1 MTGLR
6 EVGKRRPQ
14 AGIETRIRGGAIY
27 TQDVTLPGML
37 YGAILRSP
45 HSHARIASIDVTAAA
60 ALPGVQAVITA
71 EDFKN
76 RRYYHLGGTY
86 SDRRPLAKD
95 KVRFWG
101 EEVAAVAATSL
112 AIAERACALIA
123 VEYDVLAP
131 ALTPQDALKP
141 DAPEIHGKD
150 NAIAGRNLAVR
161 FSADYG
167 DIAGAM
173 AKAHFVLE
181 DEFAHG
187 IVAPCCM
194 ETNGTVAR
202 FNTDAGTLEL
212 WTATQAP
219 YFIRK
224 EVAHLVALDEHK
236 VRVRSVEVGG
246 GFGGKS
252 KVCEQEALAA
262 MLSIKAR
269 QPVKITLN
277 RRDEFVSGKTDH
289 AKRIRIRTAVAEDGR
304 ILNRNVSVQIDN
316 GAYTAYAPTYVGAS
330 RQRTTCLYR
339 IESAHYDCDLVY
351 TNKVPGGQYRGMGAP
366 QTIWAIESHM
376 DDIAKRL
383 NRDPLEY
390 RISQANQP
398 GDVTP
403 LKWRIS
409 TCGLTDCLQN
419 VGKMIRWDEKRNSP
433 APLRGVGVASMIHP
447 SGGVIYQ
454 EGNFSNSR
462 VELTGDG
469 QIIVHTQ
476 TADTGTWQNT
486 TLAQVAAETLGVN
499 TSDVSVSHMDTD
511 QAPDDL
517 GSAASRVTFVTG
529 NATLHAA
536 ENLRAKILAGL
547 SQQWNCGVEDILIE
561 SAVARHGTEPHRTA
575 DLTEIARLVGPLS
588 ADGFFTTPGERPD
601 PKTGEGNYA
610 ATYVFGAQA
619 AEVEVDR
626 DTGRITVLR
635 MAVAQDVGRALNP
648 TAVEGQIYGGVLQG
662 IGMALL
668 EEMVFEEGRP
678 VNASFLDYAVPR
690 IGSAPKI
697 DISLVETNDPLGPY
711 GAKAGAEPTI
721 NATIAAIANAVF
733 HATGIRFKTLPM
745 SPDRVLAAL
754 EERDGK
760 KPALKPWKRVY
771 NAEVAAVRA
780 MYPGV
785 VFPALRKV
793 GTKFAR
799 LPERSKTPRILVP
812 GSIAELLEFLSN
824 KDTKS
829 RIVAGGTDIFVGMK
843 QGIYAPDQLLDVTR
857 LPELQG
863 ISLERESAPVLRIG
877 AATSLDSVSRNELA
891 ARYFPVLVSCI
902 NLIATAQ
909 IRRVATVAGDLCQE
923 KRCWFFRSAFPCY
936 KLGGSTCPCFAV
948 LGDNRHHSINGAKRC
963 AAPNPSD
970 LAPLLSALNARVKV
984 IGKTGIRYIPIEELY
999 LWSGL
1004 TRLEKHELIEA
1015 IEIPIVP
1022 DTSSA
1027 FRKFG
1032 LRQGDFAEASVAVL
1046 AEWSD
1051 HRVRSIRIFAGAVSP
1066 LPMRAIAAEALLTGT
1081 RLEPSLVSAA
1091 AETIVEGS
1099 LPLHDNEYKV
1109 PLLINLTRQALLA
1122 ASSHSA

>member
-1 MTGLR
+1 MSALR

-14 AGIETRIRGGAIY
+14 AGIEMRVRGGAIY
-27 TQDVTLPGML
+27 THDVSLPGML
-37 YGAILRSP
+37 YGAILRSS
-45 HSHARIASIDVTAAA
+45 HAHARILSIDISEANSLA
-60 ALPGVQAVITA
+60 GVHAIITA
-71 EDFKN
+71 EDFKD
-76 RRYYHLGGTY
+76 RHYYHLGGNY

-101 EEVAAVAATSL
+101 EEIAAVAADTL
-112 AIAERACALIA
+112 EIAERACSLIL
-123 VEYDVLAP
+123 VEYEVLPTAF
-131 ALTPQDALKP
+131 TPEDALKA
-141 DAPEIHGKD
+141 DAPEIHEQENAAAGK
-150 NAIAGRNLAVR
+150 NLAIR
-161 FSADYG
+161 FTANYG
-167 DIAGAM
+167 DVDAAL
-173 AKAHFVLE
+173 AKASFVLE
-181 DEFAHG
+181 DEFRHG
-187 IVAPCCM
+187 IVAPACM

-202 FNTDAGTLEL
+202 FDADEGKLEL

-224 EVAHLVALDEHK
+224 EIAHVVGLDEKK
-236 VRVRSVEVGG
+236 VRIRSVEVGG

-262 MLSIKAR
+262 MLSIKSAR
-269 QPVKITLN
+269 PVKITLN

-289 AKRIRIRTAVAEDGR
+289 AKRIRIRTAVSEDGR
-304 ILNRNVSVQIDN
+304 ILNRHVSVQIDN

-339 IESAHYDCDLVY
+339 IETAHYDCDLVY

-366 QTIWAIESHM
+366 HTIWAIESHM
-376 DDIAKRL
+376 DEIALRL

-409 TCGLTDCLQN
+409 TCGLTDCLRDA
-419 VGKMIRWDEKRNSP
+419 GRMIGWDEKRKNSQ
-433 APLRGVGVASMIHP
+433 PLRGVGVASMIHP

-454 EGNFSNSR
+454 EGNFANSR
-462 VELTGDG
+462 IELTADG
-469 QIIVHTQ
+469 HVIVHTQ

-486 TLAQVAAETLGVN
+486 TLAQVAAEALGIS
-499 TSDVSVSHMDTD
+499 TEDVFVSHMDTD
-511 QAPDDL
+511 DAPADL

-529 NATLHAA
+529 NATLRAA
-536 ENLRAKILAGL
+536 ETLKAKILAGL
-547 SQQWNCGVEDILIE
+547 SRQWNCGVEDITIE
-561 SAVARHGTEPHRTA
+561 GGFARHATEPNRAA
-575 DLTEIARLVGPLS
+575 DLREVTRLVGPLE
-588 ADGFFTTPGERPD
+588 ANGYFTTPGERPD

-626 DTGRITVLR
+626 NTGRISVLR

-668 EEMVFEEGRP
+668 EEMIFEEGRP

-721 NATIAAIANAVF
+721 NATIAAVANAVF
-733 HATGIRFKTLPM
+733 HATGIRFKELPM

-754 EERDGK
+754 EEKDGR
-760 KPALKPWKRVY
+760 KPSLKPWKRAY
-771 NAEVAAVRA
+771 NAEVATVRA

-799 LPERSKTPRILVP
+799 VPEKAKKPRVLVP
-812 GSIAELLEFLSN
+812 ATTAELLEQLSN
-824 KDTKS
+824 KEIKS
-829 RIVAGGTDIFVGMK
+829 RIVAGGTDIFVGLK
-843 QGIYAPDQLLDVTR
+843 QGIYDPDRLLDVSQ
-857 LPELQG
+857 LQELQG
-863 ISLERESAPVLRIG
+863 ISLLQGETSTLRIG
-877 AATSLDSVSRNELA
+877 AATTLDAVARNEIVT
-891 ARYFPVLVSCI
+891 RHFPSLVKCI
-902 NLIATAQ
+902 EAIATAQ

-936 KLGGSTCPCFAV
+936 KLGGATCPCFAV

-970 LAPLLSALNARVKV
+970 LAPLLSSLDARAIIVGRSGV
-984 IGKTGIRYIPIEELY
+984 RQIPIEGLY

-1004 TRLEKHELIEA
+1004 TKVGKDELIEA
-1015 IEIPIVP
+1015 IEIPI
-1022 DTSSA
+1022 SA
-1027 FRKFG
+1027 DATFAFEKFG
-1032 LRQGDFAEASVAVL
+1032 LRQGDFAEASVAVR
-1046 AEWSD
+1046 AEWSG
-1051 HRVRSIRIFAGAVSP
+1051 RKICALRIFAGAVSP
-1066 LPMRAIAAEALLTGT
+1066 LPLRAGKAEALLTGT
-1081 RLEPSLVSAA
+1081 ALEPEIVTQAA
-1091 AETIVEGS
+1091 ATIVEGS
-1099 LPLHDNEYKV
+1099 LPLKDNQYKV
-1109 PLLINLTRQALLA
+1109 PLLINLTKQALLA
-1122 ASSHSA
+1122 ASRRE

>member
-1 MTGLR
+1 MSELR
-6 EVGKRRPQ
+6 EVGQRRPQ
-14 AGIETRIRGGAIY
+14 AGIEARVRGGSIY
-27 TQDVTLPGML
+27 THDISLPGML

-45 HSHARIASIDVTAAA
+45 HAHARIVSIDVSEARSLA
-60 ALPGVQAVITA
+60 GVHAVITA
-71 EDFKN
+71 EHFGD

-86 SDRRPLAKD
+86 SDRTPLAKD

-101 EEVAAVAATSL
+101 EEIAAIAADTL
-112 AIAERACALIA
+112 EIAERACSLIA
-123 VEYDVLAP
+123 VEYEVLP
-131 ALTPQDALKP
+131 AAFSPEDALH
-141 DAPEIHGKD
+141 ANAAEIHGAE
-150 NAIAGRNLAVR
+150 NAPGGRNVAIR
-161 FSADYG
+161 FAADYG
-167 DIAGAM
+167 DANAAN
-173 AKAHFVLE
+173 AKPSFVLE
-181 DEFAHG
+181 DEFRHG

-194 ETNGTVAR
+194 ETNGTVAS
-202 FNTDAGTLEL
+202 FDSENETLQL

-224 EVAHLVALDEHK
+224 EVAHVTGMDEKK
-236 VRVRSVEVGG
+236 VRIRSVEVGG

-269 QPVKITLN
+269 RPVKITLN

-289 AKRIRIRTAVAEDGR
+289 AKRIRIRTTVSEDGR

-339 IESAHYDCDLVY
+339 IESAHYDCELVY

-366 QTIWAIESHM
+366 HTIWAIESHM
-376 DDIAKRL
+376 DEIAARL
-383 NRDPLEY
+383 NIDPLAY

-409 TCGLTDCLQN
+409 TCGLTDCLREA
-419 VGKMIRWDEKRNSP
+419 GRMIGWDEKRSHSK
-433 APLRGVGVASMIHP
+433 PLHGVGVASMIHP

-454 EGNFSNSR
+454 EGNFSNTR
-462 VELTGDG
+462 IELTAEGG
-469 QIIVHTQ
+469 VVVHTQ
-476 TADTGTWQNT
+476 TADAGTWQNT
-486 TLAQVAAETLGVN
+486 TLAQVAAEALGVP
-499 TSDVSVSHMDTD
+499 TTDVVVSHMDTD
-511 QAPDDL
+511 LAPADL

-529 NATLHAA
+529 NATRIAA
-536 ENLRAKILAGL
+536 QNLKTTILASL
-547 SQQWNCGVEDILIE
+547 SRQWNCGVEDITIE
-561 SAVARHGTEPHRTA
+561 NGIARQANEPDRAA
-575 DLTEIARLVGPLS
+575 DLRDIAKLTGPLE
-588 ADGFFTTPGERPD
+588 AEGFFTTPGERPD

-610 ATYVFGAQA
+610 ATYVFGAQT
-619 AEVEVDR
+619 AEVSVDR
-626 DTGRITVLR
+626 KTGKITVLR

-662 IGMALL
+662 IGMALQ

-721 NATIAAIANAVF
+721 NATIAAVANAVF
-733 HATGIRFKTLPM
+733 HATGIRFKELPM

-754 EERDGK
+754 EEKEGS
-760 KPALKPWKRVY
+760 KPALKPWKRAY

-799 LPERSKTPRILVP
+799 VPEKAKKPRIVVP
-812 GSIAELLEFLSN
+812 ASVGELLEHLAN
-824 KDTKS
+824 KDIKS
-829 RIVAGGTDIFVGMK
+829 RIVAGGTDMFVGLK
-843 QGIYAPDQLLDVTR
+843 QGIYDPDQLLDISR
-857 LPELQG
+857 LSVLRG
-863 ISLERESAPVLRIG
+863 ISVRQGEVPSLRIG
-877 AATSLDSVSRNELA
+877 AASTLDTVARDETVARHFPSLVK
-891 ARYFPVLVSCI
+891 CI
-902 NLIATAQ
+902 NAIATPQ
-909 IRRVATVAGDLCQE
+909 IRRVATMAGDLCQE

-936 KLGGSTCPCFAV
+936 KLGGATCPCFAV

-970 LAPLLSALNARVKV
+970 LAPLLSSLDARAIVAGRSGERSV
-984 IGKTGIRYIPIEELY
+984 PIDGLY

-1004 TRLEKHELIEA
+1004 TKVGKDEVMTA
-1015 IEIPIVP
+1015 IEIPIVE
-1022 DTSSA
+1022 DATFA
-1027 FRKFG
+1027 FEKFN
-1032 LRQGDFAEASVAVL
+1032 LRQGDFAEASVAVR
-1046 AEWSD
+1046 AEWTGQS
-1051 HRVRSIRIFAGAVSP
+1051 VRALRIFAGAVSP
-1066 LPMRAIAAEALLTGT
+1066 MPLRAAKTEALLTGSA
-1081 RLEPSLVSAA
+1081 LAPDVVAA
-1091 AETIVEGS
+1091 AAATIVEGS
-1099 LPLHDNEYKV
+1099 LPLEDNQYKV
-1109 PLLINLTRQALLA
+1109 PLLINLTEQALLA
-1122 ASSHSA
+1122 ASQRD